1 MKKSAVS
8 FPCGSIMLE
17 GVYYIPDGDAVF
29 PAVIL
34 CHPHPLYGGSM
45 ANNVIMAAASI
56 LVDMSII
63 TFTFNFRG
71 VGGSQGVY
79 GDGIE
84 EQKDVVAAIDW
95 LGAQPEVDA
104 GRIGLMGYSFGAL
117 VASPVACNDVR
128 VKAMALVSPPLEDE
142 QLLKLKECD
151 KPKIVICG
159 TEDVVVSTQRAEL
172 INRELAEPKQF
183 KLIPGAD
190 HFWQGYEVAMADKA
204 AAFFQRAI

>member
-1 MKKSAVS
+1 MKKTNVS
-8 FPCGSIMLE
+8 FPCGGIMLE
-17 GVYYIPDGDAVF
+17 GAYYIPDGDGIF

-45 ANNVIMAAASI
+45 DNNVIMAAASI
-56 LVDMSII
+56 LVEMSII
-63 TFTFNFRG
+63 AFMFNFRG
-71 VGGSQGVY
+71 VGGSQGVF

-84 EQKDVVAAIDW
+84 EQKDVAAAIDW
-95 LGAQPEVDA
+95 LSTQPDVDA

-117 VASPVACNDVR
+117 VVSPVACDDVR

-142 QLLKLKECD
+142 QLLKMKECT

-159 TEDVVVSTQRAEL
+159 TEDVVVSTQKAEL

-183 KLIPGAD
+183 KLIQGAD
-190 HFWQGYEVAMADKA
+190 HFWQGYEVIMADKV
-204 AAFFQRAI
+204 AAFLTQVI